1 MHEFFCLDFLIFLAA
16 RACEVSSLHT
26 SESPHGSR
34 IHARFL
40 NHTFNYGGS
49 LVCDSF
55 FSFLKFLPGKRT
67 KNFISLLLTLYA
79 PASDSRYDFIAT
91 RFVLFGKIS
100 SIFFGCFEN
109 VLAISQQSYQSLV
122 VVGGEIIPVVHF
134 LAFGP

>member
-1 MHEFFCLDFLIFLAA
+1 MCVYKNLPGHIFLLKPKLDSTTYIPLK
-16 RACEVSSLHT
+16 VHT
-26 SESPHGSR
+26 R